1 MPVFDRIFGLY
12 IVGWSVSFS
21 SIRFGFIVRLFDY
34 EEGHFNIEKK
44 ERIEKNEKKNN
55 EFANTQNGSGLSTE
69 VTMK

>member
-21 SIRFGFIVRLFDY
+21 SIRFVFIVRLFDY
-34 EEGHFNIEKK
+34 EEGHFSIEKK